1 MAAIRTL
8 GPGKLTITD
17 TGEGRDFSAQV
28 TKVQLAASN
37 NTDDPINFLDGSQDA
52 STSTDWTLEGTIVD
66 DFDAD
71 NLSAW
76 CFDHAGEQMPFEW
89 VPNDKGKIKWTGNV
103 NVSAVSIGGDV
114 KSKNTNDFSFPVT
127 NLSHAAYSGTI
138 TAQEGN

>member
-1 MAAIRTL
+1 M
-8 GPGKLTITD
+8 
-17 TGEGRDFSAQV
+17 
-28 TKVQLAASN
+28 QLAASN
-37 NTDDPINFLDGSQDA
+37 NTDDPINFLDGSQDT

>member
-8 GPGKLTITD
+8 GPGKLTIAD
-17 TGEGRDFSAQV
+17 TGKGRDFSAQV

-37 NTDDPINFLDGSQDA
+37 NTDDPINFLDGSQDT

-138 TAQEGN
+138 AAQEGN

>member
-17 TGEGRDFSAQV
+17 TGAGRDFSAQV

-37 NTDDPINFLDGSQDA
+37 NTDDPINFLDGSQDT

-89 VPNDKGKIKWTGNV
+89 VPNLEGSVKLTGNV
-103 NVSAVSIGGDV
+103 VIASIQFGGDV
-114 KSKNTNDFSFPVT
+114 KTKNSNDFSFVAIDVT
-127 NLSHAAYSGTI
+127 PETY
-138 TAQEGN
+138 TASA